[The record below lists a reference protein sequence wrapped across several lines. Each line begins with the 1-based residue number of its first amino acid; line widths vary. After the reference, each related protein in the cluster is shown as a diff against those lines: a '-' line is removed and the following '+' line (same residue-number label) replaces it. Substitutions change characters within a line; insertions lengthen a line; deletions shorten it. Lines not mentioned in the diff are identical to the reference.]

1 MRRKFGAL
9 PVGVLAVALVAS
21 GCSETT
27 NETPGGGNTQNVVQ
41 TGTIATDPAESQG
54 PAKAVEGATKGGV
67 VKLLHAAEFEHLDPQ
82 KIYVS
87 DSLSMATQF
96 ARTLTG
102 YKEDG
107 KGNLKLVGDLA
118 TTAGEDV
125 NGDCKVW
132 KYTLKDGLK
141 FEDGTP
147 ITGADVVYGIS
158 RSFDPDWGMGP
169 LYIQQWLTDAVEYNT
184 TYKGPFKSPG
194 AEVPGL
200 KADGNVITFT
210 FPKPQCETPF
220 AVAMPTTAPV
230 PKAKDTKGDYDR
242 KPVSSGPYMIKEHAY
257 DQYIDFVRNPNW
269 DPATDPIRN
278 AYMDGIRVEF
288 GIDAETGANRVVA
301 DAAED
306 QTAFIWANVP
316 AAVLSKTTSDPKV
329 KERVKSGPS
338 QYVEYMWINT
348 DRVKDLKVRQAL
360 NYAVDRDAIIKVRGG
375 IDQFGS
381 TITSPTIGGYQNY
394 NAYDGGQSGNPEK
407 AKELLGGKPIKLT
420 YAFPNIPV
428 RQQMAA
434 KSKEVYA
441 KAGIE
446 LVLTPLDPATYYDS
460 VGTKGNQYDL
470 IRGGWGADWPSSSTV
485 IPALLDGRTIRD
497 KGNQNLAY
505 FNEDE
510 VNKEIDRIKGLK
522 VAEAAPAWAALD
534 KLIMEKYAPLV
545 PQYYIGTY
553 EITGSKI
560 GGTFL
565 SDSFS
570 HLTLNT
576 MFVKP

>member
-9 PVGVLAVALVAS
+9 SVGVLAVALVAS

-27 NETPGGGNTQNVVQ
+27 NEPSGNSDQQNRVQ
-41 TGTIATDPAESQG
+41 TGTISTDPAESQG
-54 PAKAVEGATKGGV
+54 PAKAVEGAAKGGV
-67 VKLLHAAEFEHLDPQ
+67 VKLLHEAEFAHLDPQ
-82 KIYVS
+82 KVYVS
-87 DSLSMATQF
+87 DALSITTQF

-118 TTAGEDV
+118 TNAGEDV

-158 RSFDPDWGMGP
+158 RSFDPDWGDGP
-169 LYIQQWLTDAVEYNT
+169 TYLQKWLTGSAEYNT
-184 TYKGPFKSPG
+184 TYKGPFKSAG

-200 KADGNVITFT
+200 KAEGNVVTFT
-210 FPKPQCETPF
+210 FPSAQCETPY
-220 AVAMPTTAPV
+220 AVAMPTSAPV

-257 DQYIDFVRNPNW
+257 DQFIEFVRNPNW
-269 DPATDPIRN
+269 DANTDPIRN
-278 AYMDGIRVEF
+278 GYPDGIRVEF
-288 GIDAETGANRVVA
+288 GITAETGANRVVA

-316 AAVLSKTTSDPKV
+316 AAVKSKTNEPAV
-329 KERVKSGPS
+329 KARVQAGPS
-338 QYVEYMWINT
+338 QYVEYTWINT
-348 DRVKDLKVRQAL
+348 ERVTDLKVRQAL
-360 NYAVDRDAIIKVRGG
+360 NYIVDRDSIVKLRGG
-375 IDQFGS
+375 VDQIGT
-381 TITSPTIGGYQNY
+381 TITSPTIAGYQAFNS
-394 NAYDGGQSGNPEK
+394 YDGGPTGNIDK
-407 AKELLGGKPIKLT
+407 AKELLGNKPIKLT
-420 YAFPNIPV
+420 YAYPNVPV

-434 KSKEVYA
+434 ATKETYA
-441 KAGIE
+441 KAGVE
-446 LVLTPLDPATYYDS
+446 LVLTPLDPATYYES
-460 VGTKGNQYDL
+460 VGTRGNQYDL
-470 IRGGWGADWPSSSTV
+470 IRGGWGADWPSAATV
-485 IPALLDGRTIRD
+485 IPELLDGRTLRE

-505 FNEDE
+505 FNSDE

-522 VAEAAPAWAALD
+522 ATESAAEWAKLD
-534 KLIMEKYAPLV
+534 KLIMDKYAPLI
-545 PQYYIGTY
+545 PQYYIGNY
-553 EITGSKI
+553 EIHGSKI

-565 SDSFS
+565 SDSYG
-570 HLTLNT
+570 HMTLNT

>member
-27 NETPGGGNTQNVVQ
+27 NDPAGGGNTQNVVQ

-118 TTAGEDV
+118 TNAGEDV

-147 ITGADVVYGIS
+147 ITGADVAYGIS
-158 RSFDPDWGMGP
+158 RSFDPDWGVGP
-169 LYIQQWLTDAVEYNT
+169 TYIQQWLTGAVEYNT
-184 TYKGPFKSPG
+184 TYKGPFLSPG
-194 AEVPGL
+194 ADVPGL
-200 KADGNVITFT
+200 KAEGNVITFT
-210 FPKPQCETPF
+210 FPAPQCETPF
-220 AVAMPTTAPV
+220 AVAMPTSAPV

-278 AYMDGIRVEF
+278 AYPDGIRVEF
-288 GIDAETGANRVVA
+288 GIDAETGANRIVA

-306 QTAFIWANVP
+306 KTAFIWANVP
-316 AAVLSKTTSDPKV
+316 AAVLSKTNTPEV
-329 KERVKSGPS
+329 KERVKAGAS
-338 QYVEYMWINT
+338 QYVEYTWINT

-375 IDQFGS
+375 VDQFGS
-381 TITSPTIGGYQNY
+381 TIISPTIAGYQNF
-394 NAYDGGQSGNPEK
+394 NAYDGGQTGNPEK
-407 AKELLGGKPIKLT
+407 AKELLGGQPLKLT
-420 YAFPNIPV
+420 YAFPNVPV

-434 KSKEVYA
+434 KTKEVYA

-470 IRGGWGADWPSSSTV
+470 IRGGWGADWPSASTV

-505 FNEDE
+505 FNSDE
-510 VNKEIDRIKGLK
+510 VNKEIDRIKTLK

-534 KLIMEKYAPLV
+534 KLIMEKYAPLI
-545 PQYYIGTY
+545 PQYYIGNY

-565 SDSFS
+565 SDSYG
-570 HLTLNT
+570 HMTLNT